1 MSGEKFSLKFLICTA
16 KQESWRHRFAY
27 LSTFVADMQISQTC
41 AFSVPVA
48 GAQARSS
55 LLLPVLSIA
64 GGLSLL
70 WVVGFA
76 QPEFLHNAAHDSRHS
91 VAFPCH

>member
-1 MSGEKFSLKFLICTA
+1 
-16 KQESWRHRFAY
+16 
-27 LSTFVADMQISQTC
+27 MQISQTR
-41 AFSVPVA
+41 AFSFSAA
-48 GAQARSS
+48 GTEAQSS
-55 LLLPVLSIA
+55 LLLPVLAIV